1 MVGSEIGGYKI
12 LEQVGEG
19 RTGALYRGLDV
30 NLDRPVAIRAL
41 NLDLGAN
48 PDLEQRFRAEIK
60 PLGAL
65 HHTNLVTLYALV
77 FEQGRPWLISE
88 FIEGETF
95 DQMIRRRG
103 QIPVAEALPLFR
115 QALAGIDSAHRLG
128 LVHRDIKPANL
139 MLDRQGIVKVTDFGL
154 AKALSARGLAKAG
167 TRLGSP
173 FYMSPEQF
181 LNKGDDARSDVYS
194 LGVTLYEML
203 AGRVPFSAD
212 NDYQV
217 MSDHVN
223 TPPPPLAQFVPGIPN
238 TMEQAVL
245 KALVKSPDG
254 RYQTAGEFNVALGGS
269 PAATAPAAMAS
280 SARPVSPATAAVD
293 SRASRD
299 RKMIAAAVLLMLLL
313 GGIWYALNKVKRT
326 NAAPAPQATT
336 ASNAPPAPVA
346 APPAPDATAAP
357 PDAAPPPADAAPAD
371 AAPAPAPPTVPAG
384 TIVAVRM
391 NDAVSSAANQA
402 GQTFGATVDADVVV
416 NGSVLVPSGSDAGV
430 VLVKVAQVPEAERSD
445 VQLQL
450 VRLNINGMDYR
461 ARSSIF
467 EQLSLPKTKKS
478 VAKAGARA
486 AVGAVGHFLSHGSAA
501 DGAAEGAASAF
512 IVTIAPQT
520 RIQFRLRKDI
530 ALAQ

>member
-1 MVGSEIGGYKI
+1 MVGSEIGNYKI

-19 RTGALYRGLDV
+19 KTGALYRGLDV
-30 NLDRPVAIRAL
+30 NLDRSVAIRAL
-41 NLDLGAN
+41 NLDLLGH
-48 PDLEQRFRAEIK
+48 PELEQRFRAEIK
-60 PLGAL
+60 PLGNL

-95 DQMIRRRG
+95 DQIIRRRG
-103 QIPVAEALPLFR
+103 QIPIAEALPLFR

-167 TRLGSP
+167 TRLGAP

-181 LNKGDDARSDVYS
+181 LNKGEDARSDVYS

-223 TPPPPLAQFVPGIPN
+223 TPPPPLAQLVPGIPSALD
-238 TMEQAVL
+238 QAVL
-245 KALVKSPDG
+245 KALAKNPDG
-254 RYQTAGEFNVALGGS
+254 RYQTAGEFKVALGGS
-269 PAATAPAAMAS
+269 PAATT
-280 SARPVSPATAAVD
+280 PATVTPATVTPSMVTMD
-293 SRASRD
+293 PRASRD
-299 RKMIAAAVLLMLLL
+299 RKIIAAAVLLMLLL
-313 GGIWYALNKVKRT
+313 GGIWYALSKLKGT
-326 NAAPAPQATT
+326 NAAPAQQQTT
-336 ASNAPPAPVA
+336 ADNAQPAPA
-346 APPAPDATAAP
+346 APPPAPDSAAAP
-357 PDAAPPPADAAPAD
+357 ADAAPAPADAAPAD
-371 AAPAPAPPTVPAG
+371 AAPAPAPPTIPAG
-384 TIVAVRM
+384 TTVAVRM
-391 NDAVSSAANQA
+391 NDAVSSAANQP
-402 GQTFGATVDADVVV
+402 GQTFGATVDSDVIV

-430 VLVKVAQVPEAERSD
+430 VLVKVAQVPDAERSD

-467 EQLSLPKTKKS
+467 EQQSLPETKKS

-486 AVGAVGHFLSHGSAA
+486 AFGAVGSFLGHGSAA
-501 DGAAEGAASAF
+501 NGAAAGAASAF

-520 RIQFRLRKDI
+520 RIQFKLRKDI